1 MPTTTSKPQAP
12 KGFTMVPNWLIDDKR
27 LTAAEKWSII
37 SVARR
42 AYGAKT
48 SAWPSQTKIA
58 NTGGFDRKTIRKA
71 LQAVTACGMLE
82 PIRCHER
89 GVVEYRLH
97 IDEPPA
103 SFPRPEAYAPGDLG
117 NRTQVTGGVIP
128 TKHSKVKDQEKNTLV
143 PPDNTSNGEVAVIR
157 GDLHGNEYG
166 NCSAYNPPEAYAP
179 GRSEPRFTKR
189 EINELLLTPDGK
201 RPDVEGLESDLFAVL
216 AMVHA
221 PKHFDTRQLEKLV
234 AEHGAEYCTFWV
246 SWLLRKIAAEYD
258 AGRPVENPAGLFA
271 KAVRDRW
278 EVDPKWPE
286 FDETRHA
293 GVNDRAWLTELEA
306 EMPF

>member
-1 MPTTTSKPQAP
+1 
-12 KGFTMVPNWLIDDKR
+12 MVPNWLLDDER

-37 SVARR
+37 SIARR

-58 NTGGFDRKTIRKA
+58 RTGGFDRKTIRKA

-82 PIRCHER
+82 PIRYHER

-103 SFPRPEAYAPGDLG
+103 AFPRPEAYTPGDLR
-117 NRTQVTGGVIP
+117 NRTQVTRGVIP
-128 TKHSKVKDQEKNTLV
+128 TKHSKVKDQEKNTFV

-157 GDLHGNEYG
+157 GDIHGSASG

-189 EINELLLTPDGK
+189 EINELMLTPDGK
-201 RPDVEGLESDLFAVL
+201 RPDVDGLESDLIAVL
-216 AMVHA
+216 ATA
-221 PKHFDTRQLEKLV
+221 ESPKDFDSRQREKLE
-234 AEHGAEYCTFWV
+234 AKHGAEFCAFWA
-246 SWLLRKIAAEYD
+246 SWLLRKIAAEYE
-258 AGRPVENPAGLFA
+258 AGRPVENPAGLYA
-271 KAVRDRW
+271 EAVNGHW

-286 FDETRHA
+286 FHETLHTQA
-293 GVNDRAWLTELEA
+293 AWEQKMGIGRTALASEDDLEV